1 MTSIADL
8 NALKTVLISS
18 FSDPMKTWASYDGH
32 RLAVY
37 NDKVGIMTDGKTYT
51 RSSDQGCKSYSL
63 GPKFSSTPTE
73 LDIIN
78 QTNQPVLETARGLY
92 GQNVAGA
99 IEHGWSEDD
108 GEIWLSK
115 NLHRTGKQR
124 FTDSKSSTEVVSRDD
139 CVSEDIFSEDL
150 KSLGQSAKPLSAT
163 VFEFLSDSFGFK
175 KIRDFAEGDE

>member
-8 NALKTVLISS
+8 NALKTVLNST
-18 FSDPMKTWASYDGH
+18 FPDPVKTWASYDGH

-37 NDKVGIMTDGKTYT
+37 NDKVGIMSDGKTYT

-92 GQNVAGA
+92 GQNLAGSN
-99 IEHGWSEDD
+99 EQGWSEDN
-108 GEIWLSK
+108 GETWLLK
-115 NLHRTGKQR
+115 NLHRTGNQR
-124 FTDSKSSTEVVSRDD
+124 CTDPKSSTEVVSRDD
-139 CVSEDIFSEDL
+139 YVSEDTFDEDL
-150 KSLGQSAKPLSAT
+150 KSLGQSQKTFGAT
-163 VFEFLSDSFGFK
+163 VFKLLSDAFGFK
-175 KIRDFAEGDE
+175 EIRDFVEGDE